1 MFKAI
6 GSTITALTNIIV
18 ALSRTAEKT
27 VQLAENE
34 VDMLHEEQKYRLTTQ
49 RIELSTLM
57 ENHQLNEKSVVSLT
71 NQAAD

>member
-6 GSTITALTNIIV
+6 GATIQAITNIVV
-18 ALSRTAEKT
+18 AVSRTTEKT

-34 VDMLHEEQKYRLTTQ
+34 VDMLQEEQKYRLTTQ
-49 RIELSTLM
+49 RFELSTLM
-57 ENHQLNEKSVVSLT
+57 ANHQFNEKSVVSLT